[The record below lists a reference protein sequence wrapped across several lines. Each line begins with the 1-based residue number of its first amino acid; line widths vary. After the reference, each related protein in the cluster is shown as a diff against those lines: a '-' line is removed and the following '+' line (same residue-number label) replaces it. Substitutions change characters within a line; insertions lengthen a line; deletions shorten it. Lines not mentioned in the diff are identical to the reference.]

1 MIERT
6 LRAGLITVVCT
17 AFSACASTGYKPVD
31 FGTTEKTAEET
42 APLGGASLDH
52 RRENMGRMYSDLMQ
66 FRTALDDAEQ
76 RGDRTTTVAL
86 SHFVDAY
93 IGMHLD
99 PQATYDE
106 FARFSSR
113 DADRY
118 LAMLADWDRAKVA
131 FSTANNTPIGWGPSP
146 GALARRCRSAARQS
160 TGAEA
165 HARAKP
171 RQGRPRRDRHA
182 LRRPRGHA
190 GSLPARQPEPAR
202 QGRAVD
208 SRRRVTKD
216 LP

>member
-99 PQATYDE
+99 PMLAGEWQ
-106 FARFSSR
+106 SR
-113 DADRY
+113 HPELWGVDADLR
-118 LAMLADWDRAKVA
+118 LAKAQVLKRMHERSRAKDVLEE
-131 FSTANNTPIGWGPSP
+131 IGTRYAGREDMLVHYPPGSQSP
-146 GALARRCRSAARQS
+146 LGKAVQLI
-160 TGAEA
+160 
-165 HARAKP
+165 
-171 RQGRPRRDRHA
+171 RD
-182 LRRPRGHA
+182 G
-190 GSLPARQPEPAR
+190 E
-202 QGRAVD
+202 
-208 SRRRVTKD
+208 
-216 LP
+216 